1 MAEAMPGMRVPP
13 HNLQAEQSLLG
24 ALMLEN
30 SVWEQV
36 ADRVRESDFYRQ
48 EHQLIFRAIQIL
60 AEQDHPFDVIT
71 LAEALDKRKLL
82 DDMGGMA
89 YLAEIDRNTG
99 SAANAAHY
107 ARIVRF
113 NSVLRQ
119 LIRAGTGIADLA
131 FDTKGRSEA
140 EILDAAEAKVFEIA
154 EQLTRGGGFKSIEEL
169 LAIAVNKIDELYHRD
184 EPITGLPTGFIDFDM
199 KTSGLQ
205 PADLIICAGRPSMGK
220 CLEASSEILLADGR
234 VTTIEAIVRQ
244 RQASL
249 LTLDERLRFT
259 TTQPSDFVDDGL
271 KPVFRVTTRLGRVVE
286 TTATHP
292 FLTIDGW
299 QPLSAL
305 AVGDS
310 IAVPR
315 CLPVFGQ
322 QPMRDCEV
330 KLLGYLIGDG
340 CLTGST
346 PKLTNVNPQIQEDFI
361 AAAHA
366 FGGVLGL
373 LKQRPTRTAD
383 ICVVADRTAGRKCR
397 KAFSSALREALD
409 RSGFSQRQLATAT
422 GASPATVCYWLQ
434 GVSMPG
440 AALFDEIGRFFANA
454 QVAWSPAE
462 RESAVKNGPNALTRW
477 LMDLGL
483 WGRDAH
489 HKFIPEPIFAL
500 PKAQLALFLNR
511 LFATDGRA
519 TRLAGGQCQLGY
531 ASVSERLARQIQHLL
546 LRFGIIVKL
555 RYRHIRREESDYGA
569 WQLDLTDADSIRT
582 FASEIGIYSKESAL
596 ARVIETLAEK
606 RSQTNVDLIPISI
619 WERLRIAKGG
629 ESWSALAE
637 RANLAGA
644 SNIHAGKRAL
654 SRRRLGA
661 FAQALDDQS
670 LSDLAHSQL
679 YWDPI
684 VSIEPMGLRRV
695 YDLTIPETHNF
706 VANDICVHNTSF
718 AMNIAENVAIKTGK
732 GVAVF
737 SMEMPG
743 DALAMRMM
751 SSLGQIDQHRVRTG
765 KLTEEDWPRLTS
777 AVTMLSQAPMYI
789 DDTPAL
795 SPTDLRARVRRLQRD
810 LKREEKELGMIVV
823 DYLQLMQAPSDGE
836 NRATEISAISR
847 SLKSLAKELHVPLV
861 ALSQLNRS
869 LEQRPNKRP
878 VMSDLRECVT
888 GDTRVVLADGRW
900 LPIATLVGTAPEV
913 LAVDDQNQLVTA
925 KADKIWNAG
934 RKPVFSVK
942 LSSGRRVRA
951 TARHRFLTG
960 HGWQTVDQL
969 GQGDRLA
976 IARGL
981 TDPVSVEHWR
991 EAEIIFRGAMAQRL
1005 FLDRV
1010 GAFGPRL
1017 AAAAELKLCLLGI
1030 TENPNVDT
1038 LPQEIFQR
1046 VKASMRKHGV

>member
-36 ADRVRESDFYRQ
+36 ADRVRETDFYRQ
-48 EHQLIFRAIQIL
+48 EHQLIFRAIHIL

-82 DDMGGMA
+82 DDMGGLA

-99 SAANAAHY
+99 SAVNAAHY

-154 EQLTRGGGFKSIEEL
+154 EQLTRGGGFKSIEDL
-169 LAIAVNKIDELYHRD
+169 LTIAVNKIDELYHRD
-184 EPITGLPTGFIDFDM
+184 EPITGIPTGFIDFDM

-220 CLEASSEILLADGR
+220 CLEAGSEILLADGR
-234 VTTIEAIVRQ
+234 ITTIEAIVQ
-244 RQASL
+244 ERQASL
-249 LTLDERLRFT
+249 LTLDERLSFR
-259 TTQPSDFVDDGL
+259 TTQPNEFIDDGH
-271 KPVFRVTTRLGRVVE
+271 KPVFRVTTRLGRVVD
-286 TTATHP
+286 TTVTHP
-292 FLTIDGW
+292 FLTMDGW
-299 QPLSAL
+299 QALGEL
-305 AVGDS
+305 AVGDC

-315 CLPVFGQ
+315 CLPIFGQ
-322 QPMRDCEV
+322 KPMRDCEV

-340 CLTGST
+340 CLIGPT
-346 PKLTNVNPQIQEDFI
+346 PKLTNTPPKLQNDFT

-366 FGGVLGL
+366 FG
-373 LKQRPTRTAD
+373 RPAD
-383 ICVVADRTAGRKCR
+383 VCVVADRAEGRTRR

-409 RSGFSQRQLATAT
+409 VSSCSQGQLALAT
-422 GASPATVCYWLQ
+422 
-434 GVSMPG
+434 
-440 AALFDEIGRFFANA
+440 
-454 QVAWSPAE
+454 
-462 RESAVKNGPNALTRW
+462 
-477 LMDLGL
+477 
-483 WGRDAH
+483 H
-489 HKFIPEPIFAL
+489 HKFIPEPVFEL

-511 LFATDGRA
+511 LFATDGWA
-519 TRLAGGQCQLGY
+519 TRLASGQCQIGY
-531 ASVSERLARQIQHLL
+531 ASVSERLARQVQHLL
-546 LRFGIIVKL
+546 LRFGVIAKL
-555 RYRHIRREESDYGA
+555 RYRHIRRELSDHHV
-569 WQLDLTDADSIRT
+569 WQLELTDADSIRT
-582 FASEIGIYSKESAL
+582 FATTIGIYSKESAL
-596 ARVIETLAEK
+596 ARVMKTFEGQRL
-606 RSQTNVDLIPISI
+606 QTKLDN
-619 WERLRIAKGG
+619 
-629 ESWSALAE
+629 
-637 RANLAGA
+637 
-644 SNIHAGKRAL
+644 
-654 SRRRLGA
+654 
-661 FAQALDDQS
+661 QALN
-670 LSDLAHSQL
+670 DLAPSAL

-684 VSIEPMGLRRV
+684 VSIEPMGLRQV
-695 YDLTIPETHNF
+695 YDLSIPETHNF

-718 AMNIAENVAIKTGK
+718 AMNVAENVAIKTGK

-765 KLTEEDWPRLTS
+765 KLNEEDWPRLTS

-847 SLKSLAKELHVPLV
+847 ALKSLAKELHVPVV

-878 VMSDLRECVT
+878 VMSDLRES
-888 GDTRVVLADGRW
+888 GAIEQDADLIVFIYRD
-900 LPIATLVGTAPEV
+900 EV
-913 LAVDDQNQLVTA
+913 YNEDSP
-925 KADKIWNAG
+925 DKG
-934 RKPVFSVK
+934 V
-942 LSSGRRVRA
+942 
-951 TARHRFLTG
+951 
-960 HGWQTVDQL
+960 
-969 GQGDRLA
+969 
-976 IARGL
+976 
-981 TDPVSVEHWR
+981 
-991 EAEIIFRGAMAQRL
+991 AEIIIGKQRNGPIGTVKL
-1005 FLDRV
+1005 AFL
-1010 GAFGPRL
+1010 GQFTKFENL
-1017 AAAAELKLCLLGI
+1017 AEDLYGDLGY
-1030 TENPNVDT
+1030 
-1038 LPQEIFQR
+1038 Q
-1046 VKASMRKHGV
+1046 

>member
-1 MAEAMPGMRVPP
+1 MRVPP

-36 ADRVRESDFYRQ
+36 ADKVRETDFYRQ
-48 EHQLIFRAIQIL
+48 EHQLIFRAIHIL
-60 AEQDHPFDVIT
+60 AEQDQPFDVIT
-71 LAEALDKRKLL
+71 LAEALEKRKLL
-82 DDMGGMA
+82 DDMGGMQ

-154 EQLTRGGGFKSIEEL
+154 EQLTRGGGFKSIEDL
-169 LAIAVNKIDELYHRD
+169 LTIAVNKIDELYHRD

-234 VTTIEAIVRQ
+234 IATIEAIVQ
-244 RQASL
+244 ERQASL
-249 LTLDERLRFT
+249 LTLDERLHFR
-259 TTQPSDFVDDGL
+259 TTQPSAFVDDGH
-271 KPVFRVTTRLGRVVE
+271 KPVFRVTTRLGRVVD

-292 FLTIDGW
+292 FLTMDGW
-299 QPLSAL
+299 QALSEL
-305 AVGDS
+305 AVGDC

-315 CLPVFGQ
+315 RLPVFGSK
-322 QPMRDCEV
+322 PMRDCEV
-330 KLLGYLIGDG
+330 KLLGCLIGDG
-340 CLTGST
+340 CLRGAT
-346 PKLTNVNPQIQEDFI
+346 PKFINDSAMLQTDFI
-361 AAAHA
+361 DATNA
-366 FGGVLGL
+366 FGGVRGL
-373 LKQRPTRTAD
+373 LKRRPNRTSEV
-383 ICVVADRTAGRKCR
+383 CVVADRDATSAQRS
-397 KAFSSALREALD
+397 AFGTALRDALALPG
-409 RSGFSQRQLATAT
+409 RSQRQLALAT

-434 GVSMPG
+434 GRNMPG
-440 AALFDEIGRFFANA
+440 AALFDGIERFFADA
-454 QVAWSPAE
+454 KVAWAPSARE
-462 RESAVKNGPNALTRW
+462 RGVKNGPNALTRW
-477 LMDLGL
+477 LMELEL

-489 HKFIPEPIFAL
+489 DKCIPAPVFEL

-511 LFATDGRA
+511 LFATDGWA
-519 TRLAGGQCQLGY
+519 TLLASGQCQIGY
-531 ASVSERLARQIQHLL
+531 ASASERLARQVQHLL
-546 LRFGIIVKL
+546 LRFGVIAKL
-555 RYRHIRREESDYGA
+555 RNRRIRRNQPGAEFGEQLAAQTDFSA

-582 FASEIGIYSKESAL
+582 FATEIGIYSKEAAL
-596 ARVIETLAEK
+596 ERVLKALDQK
-606 RSQTNVDLIPISI
+606 RRQTNVDLIPVSV
-619 WERLRIAKGG
+619 WDRLRAAKGD
-629 ESWSALAE
+629 ESWSALAL
-637 RANLAGA
+637 RAGLTGV

-654 SRRRLGA
+654 SRQRLGQLA
-661 FAQALDDQS
+661 EALNEPE
-670 LSDLAHSQL
+670 LSDLATSEL
-679 YWDPI
+679 FWDSI
-684 VSIEPMGLRRV
+684 VSIEPIGLRQV

-718 AMNIAENVAIKTGK
+718 AMNMAENVAIKTGK

-810 LKREEKELGMIVV
+810 LKREEKELGMIVI
-823 DYLQLMQAPSDGE
+823 DYLQLMQAPSEGE

-847 SLKSLAKELHVPLV
+847 SLKALAKELHVPVV

-878 VMSDLRECVT
+878 QMSDLRES
-888 GDTRVVLADGRW
+888 GAIEQDADV
-900 LPIATLVGTAPEV
+900 IAFIYRDEV
-913 LAVDDQNQLVTA
+913 YNEDSP
-925 KADKIWNAG
+925 DKG
-934 RKPVFSVK
+934 V
-942 LSSGRRVRA
+942 
-951 TARHRFLTG
+951 
-960 HGWQTVDQL
+960 
-969 GQGDRLA
+969 
-976 IARGL
+976 
-981 TDPVSVEHWR
+981 
-991 EAEIIFRGAMAQRL
+991 AEIIIAKQRNGPIGTVKL
-1005 FLDRV
+1005 AFL
-1010 GAFGPRL
+1010 GQFTKFENL
-1017 AAAAELKLCLLGI
+1017 AEDLYGDLGY
-1030 TENPNVDT
+1030 
-1038 LPQEIFQR
+1038 Q
-1046 VKASMRKHGV
+1046 

>member
-1 MAEAMPGMRVPP
+1 MEGPPPALPDDFGIEPPSSPTDALSEMAEAMPGMRIPP

-36 ADRVRESDFYRQ
+36 ADKVRESDFYRQ
-48 EHQLIFRAIQIL
+48 EHQLIFRAIHIL
-60 AEQDHPFDVIT
+60 AEQDQPFDVIT
-71 LAEALDKRKLL
+71 LAEALEKRKLL

-89 YLAEIDRNTG
+89 YLAEIDRNTS

-107 ARIVRF
+107 ARIIRF

-131 FDTKGRSEA
+131 FDTKGRSES

-154 EQLTRGGGFKSIEEL
+154 EQLTRGGGFKSIEDL
-169 LAIAVNKIDELYHRD
+169 LTIAVNKIDELYHRD

-234 VTTIEAIVRQ
+234 VTTIEAIVQ
-244 RQASL
+244 ARQASL
-249 LTLDERLRFT
+249 LTLDERLRFRT
-259 TTQPSDFVDDGL
+259 TEPSAFVDDGH
-271 KPVFRVTTRLGRVVE
+271 KPVFRLTTRLGRVVE

-292 FLTIDGW
+292 FLTMDGW
-299 QPLSAL
+299 KPLSEL

-315 CLPVFGQ
+315 SLPIFGQ
-322 QPMRDCEV
+322 EPLRDCEV

-340 CLTGST
+340 CLTGLT
-346 PKLTNVNPQIQEDFI
+346 PKLTNVNPLIQDDFI
-361 AAAHA
+361 AAANA

-383 ICVVADRTAGRKCR
+383 VCVVADRIAGRAHR

-409 RSGFSQRQLATAT
+409 VSGCSQRQLAMAT

-440 AALFDEIGRFFANA
+440 AALFDEIGRFFTNA
-454 QVAWSPAE
+454 QVAWSPAA
-462 RESAVKNGPNALTRW
+462 REIAVKNGPNALTRW
-477 LMDLGL
+477 LIDLGL

-489 HKFIPEPIFAL
+489 HKFIPAPAFKL

-511 LFATDGRA
+511 LFATDGWA
-519 TRLAGGQCQLGY
+519 TRLASGQCQLGY
-531 ASVSERLARQIQHLL
+531 ASVSERLARQVQHLL
-546 LRFGIIVKL
+546 LRFGIITKL
-555 RYRHIRREESDYGA
+555 RYRQIRRKEGDYGA

-596 ARVIETLAEK
+596 AQVIDTLKGK
-606 RSQTNVDLIPISI
+606 RSQTNVDLIPISV
-619 WERLRIAKGG
+619 WERLRTAKGD
-629 ESWSALAE
+629 ESWLALAQ

-654 SRRRLGA
+654 SRRRLEQL
-661 FAQALDDQS
+661 AQTLDDQA
-670 LSDLAHSQL
+670 LRDLASSDL

-684 VSIEPMGLRRV
+684 VSIESMGLRQV

-810 LKREEKELGMIVV
+810 LKREEKELGMIVI
-823 DYLQLMQAPSDGE
+823 DYLQLMQAPSEGE

-847 SLKSLAKELHVPLV
+847 SLKSLAKELHVPVV

-878 VMSDLRECVT
+878 VMSDLRES
-888 GDTRVVLADGRW
+888 GAIEQDADV
-900 LPIATLVGTAPEV
+900 IAFIYRDEV
-913 LAVDDQNQLVTA
+913 YNEDSP
-925 KADKIWNAG
+925 DKG
-934 RKPVFSVK
+934 V
-942 LSSGRRVRA
+942 
-951 TARHRFLTG
+951 
-960 HGWQTVDQL
+960 
-969 GQGDRLA
+969 
-976 IARGL
+976 
-981 TDPVSVEHWR
+981 
-991 EAEIIFRGAMAQRL
+991 AEIIIAKQRNGPIGTVKL
-1005 FLDRV
+1005 AFL
-1010 GAFGPRL
+1010 GQYTKFENL
-1017 AAAAELKLCLLGI
+1017 AEDLYGDLGY
-1030 TENPNVDT
+1030 
-1038 LPQEIFQR
+1038 Q
-1046 VKASMRKHGV
+1046 

>member
-1 MAEAMPGMRVPP
+1 MEGPPPALPDDFGIEPTGSPTDALSEMAEAMPGMRVPP

-48 EHQLIFRAIQIL
+48 EHQLIFRAIHIL

-82 DDMGGMA
+82 DHMGGMA

-131 FDTKGRSEA
+131 FDTKGRDEA

-154 EQLTRGGGFKSIEEL
+154 EQLTRGGGFKSIEDL
-169 LAIAVNKIDELYHRD
+169 LTIAVNKIDELYHRD

-220 CLEASSEILLADGR
+220 CLEANSEILLADGR
-234 VTTIEAIVRQ
+234 VTTIEAIVKE

-259 TTQPSDFVDDGL
+259 TTQPSAFVDDGC
-271 KPVFRVTTRLGRVVE
+271 KPVFRITTRLGRVVD

-292 FLTIDGW
+292 FLTLDGW
-299 QPLSAL
+299 QPLGEL
-305 AVGDS
+305 AVGDA

-315 CLPVFGQ
+315 CLPIFGQ

-340 CLTGST
+340 CLTGPT
-346 PKLTNVNPQIQEDFI
+346 PKLTNENPKIQADFI

-366 FGGVLGL
+366 
-373 LKQRPTRTAD
+373 
-383 ICVVADRTAGRKCR
+383 
-397 KAFSSALREALD
+397 
-409 RSGFSQRQLATAT
+409 
-422 GASPATVCYWLQ
+422 Y
-434 GVSMPG
+434 
-440 AALFDEIGRFFANA
+440 
-454 QVAWSPAE
+454 
-462 RESAVKNGPNALTRW
+462 GPNALTRW

-489 HKFIPEPIFAL
+489 HQFIPEPIFAL

-511 LFATDGRA
+511 LFATDGWA
-519 TRLAGGQCQLGY
+519 TRLASGQCQLGY
-531 ASVSERLARQIQHLL
+531 ASVSERLARQVQHLL
-546 LRFGIIVKL
+546 LRFGVIAKL
-555 RYRHIRREESDYGA
+555 RYRHIRREERDYGA

-582 FASEIGIYSKESAL
+582 FATEIGLYSKESAL
-596 ARVIETLAEK
+596 AQVVET
-606 RSQTNVDLIPISI
+606 
-619 WERLRIAKGG
+619 
-629 ESWSALAE
+629 
-637 RANLAGA
+637 
-644 SNIHAGKRAL
+644 
-654 SRRRLGA
+654 
-661 FAQALDDQS
+661 LDDQS
-670 LSDLAHSQL
+670 LSDLANSEL

-684 VSIEPMGLRRV
+684 VSIESMGLRQV
-695 YDLTIPETHNF
+695 YDLTIPETQNF

-777 AVTMLSQAPMYI
+777 AVTMLSQTPMYI

-795 SPTDLRARVRRLQRD
+795 SPTDLRARVRRLKRD

-836 NRATEISAISR
+836 NRTTEISAISR
-847 SLKSLAKELHVPLV
+847 SLKSLAKELHVPVL

-878 VMSDLRECVT
+878 VMSDLRES
-888 GDTRVVLADGRW
+888 GAIEQDADVIVFIYRD
-900 LPIATLVGTAPEV
+900 EV
-913 LAVDDQNQLVTA
+913 YNEDSP
-925 KADKIWNAG
+925 DKG
-934 RKPVFSVK
+934 V
-942 LSSGRRVRA
+942 
-951 TARHRFLTG
+951 
-960 HGWQTVDQL
+960 
-969 GQGDRLA
+969 
-976 IARGL
+976 
-981 TDPVSVEHWR
+981 
-991 EAEIIFRGAMAQRL
+991 AEIIIGKQRNGPIGIVKL
-1005 FLDRV
+1005 
-1010 GAFGPRL
+1010 AFMGQFTKFENL
-1017 AAAAELKLCLLGI
+1017 AEDLYGDLGY
-1030 TENPNVDT
+1030 
-1038 LPQEIFQR
+1038 Q
-1046 VKASMRKHGV
+1046 

>member
-1 MAEAMPGMRVPP
+1 MHEARALTNPPFPPEEPTQETMEGPPPGLPEDFGTEPVGPSAEALSEMAATMSEMRVPP

-36 ADRVRESDFYRQ
+36 ADKVRESDFYRQ
-48 EHQLIFRAIQIL
+48 EHQLIFRAIYIL

-71 LAEALDKRKLL
+71 LAEALEKRKLL
-82 DDMGGMA
+82 DDMGGIA

-169 LAIAVNKIDELYHRD
+169 LTIAVNKIDELYHRG

-220 CLEASSEILLADGR
+220 CLEAGSEILLADGR
-234 VTTIEAIVRQ
+234 VTTIEAIVQQ
-244 RQASL
+244 RQARL
-249 LTLDERLRFT
+249 LTLDKRLRFRT
-259 TTQPSDFVDDGL
+259 AQPSAFVDDGY
-271 KPVFRVTTRLGRVVE
+271 KPTFRVTTRLGRIVD

-292 FLTIDGW
+292 FLTMEGW
-299 QPLSAL
+299 QALSEL
-305 AVGDS
+305 AVGDA

-315 CLPVFGQ
+315 RLPVFGQ
-322 QPMRDCEV
+322 KPMRDCEV

-340 CLTGST
+340 CLRGAT
-346 PKLTNVNPQIQEDFI
+346 PRFINDSLRLQTDFI
-361 AAAHA
+361 DLANA
-366 FGGVLGL
+366 FGGVRGL
-373 LKQRPTRTAD
+373 LKRRPSRTTEV
-383 ICVVADRTAGRKCR
+383 CVVADHDATVAQRN
-397 KAFSSALREALD
+397 AFGSALRDALVL
-409 RSGFSQRQLATAT
+409 SGRSQRQLALAT
-422 GASPATVCYWLQ
+422 GASPATICYWLQ
-434 GVSMPG
+434 GRNMPG
-440 AALFDEIGRFFANA
+440 AALFDGIERFFAEA
-454 QVAWSPAE
+454 QVAWSPSA
-462 RESAVKNGPNALTRW
+462 REHAVKNGPNALTRW

-489 HKFIPEPIFAL
+489 DKFIPEPIFEL

-511 LFATDGRA
+511 LFATDGWA
-519 TRLAGGQCQLGY
+519 TLLASGQCQVGY
-531 ASVSERLARQIQHLL
+531 ATVSERLARQVQHLL
-546 LRFGIIVKL
+546 LRFGVIAKL
-555 RYRHIRREESDYGA
+555 RYRRIRRTPVDEQLNEHGDEQPKEQGHANA

-582 FASEIGIYSKESAL
+582 FATEIGIDSKEGAL
-596 ARVIETLAEK
+596 ARVLHALDQK
-606 RSQTNVDLIPISI
+606 RRQTNVDLIPVSV
-619 WERLRIAKGG
+619 WERLRAAKGD
-629 ESWSALAE
+629 ESWSALAQ
-637 RANLAGA
+637 RAGLAGT
-644 SNIHAGKRAL
+644 SNIHAGRRAL
-654 SRRRLGA
+654 SRQRLGQLA
-661 FAQALDDQS
+661 WALNDDALS
-670 LSDLAHSQL
+670 ELANSDLF
-679 YWDPI
+679 WDPI
-684 VSIEPMGLRRV
+684 VSIKPLGLRQV

-765 KLTEEDWPRLTS
+765 KLNEEDWPRLSS
-777 AVTMLSQAPMYI
+777 AVTMLSQTPMYI

-823 DYLQLMQAPSDGE
+823 DYLQLMQAPSEGE

-847 SLKSLAKELHVPLV
+847 ALKSLAKELHVPVL

-878 VMSDLRECVT
+878 VMSDLRES
-888 GDTRVVLADGRW
+888 GAIEQDADLIVFIYRD
-900 LPIATLVGTAPEV
+900 EV
-913 LAVDDQNQLVTA
+913 YNPDSS
-925 KADKIWNAG
+925 DKG
-934 RKPVFSVK
+934 V
-942 LSSGRRVRA
+942 
-951 TARHRFLTG
+951 
-960 HGWQTVDQL
+960 
-969 GQGDRLA
+969 
-976 IARGL
+976 
-981 TDPVSVEHWR
+981 
-991 EAEIIFRGAMAQRL
+991 AEIIIGKQRNGPIGVVKL
-1005 FLDRV
+1005 AFL
-1010 GAFGPRL
+1010 GQFTKFENL
-1017 AAAAELKLCLLGI
+1017 AENLYGDLGY
-1030 TENPNVDT
+1030 
-1038 LPQEIFQR
+1038 Q
-1046 VKASMRKHGV
+1046 